1 MNPRVGGLLTRIK
14 SDRVI
19 YTFLVV
25 LTLAVGI
32 LIGTVISYGVKGKE
46 APKND
51 QATPLTVPP
60 PQQLSSAFAQIAK
73 QVEPTVVNINT
84 ESVVK
89 TPARRRRGLPPG
101 HPGENNDDPFQ
112 DFFDRFFGGP
122 GGDQGGG
129 GQDGSG
135 VRERSL
141 GSGVIIDS
149 KGYIITNQHV
159 VEKADRIRVQL
170 MDDPAGTFHDA
181 KVIGTDRETDLAVIK
196 IEPTRTLPTARL
208 GNSDSMQVGD
218 WVLAVGS
225 PFGLNETVT
234 AGIVSAKG
242 RNIVPQR
249 QFQSFIQTDA
259 AINPGNSG
267 GPLVNM
273 AGEVIGINTAI
284 FTQSMGYQGVG
295 FAMPSNT
302 VRDVYNQLTSG
313 DHKVTRGSIGVLFN
327 AEPSPALARV
337 YGVKNG
343 VIIAE
348 VTPSGPAEQAG
359 LKVGDAIT
367 GVDGKT
373 IKDGNELVSYI
384 SAQKPGTQHKLTYL
398 RNGKEGTATVT
409 IADRAKLFGARL
421 GEDDS
426 TQGEEQP
433 QESKM
438 GLTVR
443 SVSPDL
449 ADRLGIPA
457 GKGIIVQDVKPGSF
471 AEDVG
476 LSRGDVILEINK
488 QPVNNDADFKRVQ
501 SSLKSGQD
509 VVFLVRQGR
518 GRNAGTIFLAG
529 TLP

>member
-1 MNPRVGGLLTRIK
+1 
-14 SDRVI
+14 
-19 YTFLVV
+19 
-25 LTLAVGI
+25 
-32 LIGTVISYGVKGKE
+32 
-46 APKND
+46 
-51 QATPLTVPP
+51 
-60 PQQLSSAFAQIAK
+60 
-73 QVEPTVVNINT
+73 
-84 ESVVK
+84 
-89 TPARRRRGLPPG
+89 
-101 HPGENNDDPFQ
+101 
-112 DFFDRFFGGP
+112 
-122 GGDQGGG
+122 
-129 GQDGSG
+129 
-135 VRERSL
+135 
-141 GSGVIIDS
+141 
-149 KGYIITNQHV
+149 
-159 VEKADRIRVQL
+159 
-170 MDDPAGTFHDA
+170 
-181 KVIGTDRETDLAVIK
+181 
-196 IEPTRTLPTARL
+196 
-208 GNSDSMQVGD
+208 
-218 WVLAVGS
+218 
-225 PFGLNETVT
+225 
-234 AGIVSAKG
+234 
-242 RNIVPQR
+242 
-249 QFQSFIQTDA
+249 
-259 AINPGNSG
+259 
-267 GPLVNM
+267 M